1 LTTCLNQAA
10 TLVANALQ
18 LRYIRN
24 RRAFFFPLPQPPWEN
39 QSDTILELH
48 HQMSEKQLEQAGAI
62 PFRQGTGGWEFLIIT
77 SRKGNWIFPKG
88 VIGADE
94 SPREAALKE
103 CAEEAGI
110 SGTIVGEAVGSYPD
124 RRRKRPC
131 SVEMFLLR
139 YEGEVIWKEQDSR
152 QRHWCG
158 FDEASE
164 LLRKEPVRELLA
176 RALELLELDRAES

>member
-1 LTTCLNQAA
+1 
-10 TLVANALQ
+10 
-18 LRYIRN
+18 
-24 RRAFFFPLPQPPWEN
+24 
-39 QSDTILELH
+39 
-48 HQMSEKQLEQAGAI
+48 MSEKQLEQAGAI

-139 YEGEVIWKEQDSR
+139 DGGGAIWKERESR
-152 QRHWCG
+152 ERHWCG
-158 FDEASE
+158 VDEASE
-164 LLRKEPVRELLA
+164 LLREEPVRGLLT
-176 RALELLELDRAES
+176 RALELLDLGRAGP